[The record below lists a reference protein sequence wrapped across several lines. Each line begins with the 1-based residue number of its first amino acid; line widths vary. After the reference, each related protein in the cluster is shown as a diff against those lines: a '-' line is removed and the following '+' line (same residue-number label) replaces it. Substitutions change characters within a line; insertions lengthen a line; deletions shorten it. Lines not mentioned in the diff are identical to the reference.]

1 MSEPIDEAVKARHL
15 DQSGR
20 SGAATEARHLD
31 RSEAEWRDPCI
42 SPEPPQNSKSDS
54 ELGDPQI
61 PSKNRLLPWLTYLL
75 LLPLIALA
83 TIAFG
88 CVSLIAGLWDKSG
101 RQQHAIAHAWA
112 KVLLLLSL
120 SPVTLIGAEK
130 LHEHESAVYASNHLS
145 YYDTPVL
152 FAKLP
157 FQFRI
162 LAKQALWKIPF
173 IGWYLNRSGQVPV
186 DQSGVRSAIVSL
198 NRGVATLKAGLPLVL
213 FPEGGRAATGETQ
226 PFVSGAAYM
235 AIKAQLP
242 LIPLTLVGTYEL
254 LPIHTYHLTP
264 RPLAIIVGD
273 PIPTTGLTTR
283 DADALTQR
291 LREVITTTYM
301 QHHREHGP
309 GTRE

>member
-1 MSEPIDEAVKARHL
+1 MTQPFAISNEPE
-15 DQSGR
+15 
-20 SGAATEARHLD
+20 
-31 RSEAEWRDPCI
+31 RSEH
-42 SPEPPQNSKSDS
+42 SPAPPPKASVA
-54 ELGDPQI
+54 L
-61 PSKNRLLPWLTYLL
+61 RWLTYLL

-83 TIAFG
+83 TTAFG

-101 RQQHAIAHAWA
+101 RQQHATAHAWA

-120 SPVTLIGAEK
+120 SPVTLIGMEK
-130 LHEHESAVYASNHLS
+130 LHEHETAVYASNHLS

-162 LAKQALWKIPF
+162 LAKQSLWKIPF

-186 DQSGVRSAIVSL
+186 DAKSARSAIASL
-198 NRGVATLKAGLPLVL
+198 SRGVATLKAGLPLVL

-264 RPLAIIVGD
+264 RPLRIIVGD

-291 LREVITTTYM
+291 LRDIITETYM
-301 QHHREHGP
+301 QHHKAQNI
-309 GTRE
+309 